1 MDRGAWQ
8 VMVHGVTESDMNER
22 QSTHTHRATLY
33 NGFRM
38 SYSAPAFLGRG

>member
-8 VMVHGVTESDMNER
+8 VIIHGVTESDVNEQ
-22 QSTHTHRATLY
+22 QSTHTATHY

-38 SYSAPAFLGRG
+38 SYSAAASLGRG

>member
-8 VMVHGVTESDMNER
+8 VIIHGVTESDVNER
-22 QSTHTHRATLY
+22 QSTHTATPY

-38 SYSAPAFLGRG
+38 SYSATASLGRG